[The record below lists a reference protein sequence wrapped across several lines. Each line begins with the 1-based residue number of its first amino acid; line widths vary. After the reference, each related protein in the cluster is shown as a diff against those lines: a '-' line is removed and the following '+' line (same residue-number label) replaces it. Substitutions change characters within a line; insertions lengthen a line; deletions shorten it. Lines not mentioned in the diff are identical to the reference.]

1 MQINLL
7 HHFRRIPD
15 LTYNYRVPG
24 TGTELIYLPMNP
36 SFLMGEL
43 RAMGMNILIVD
54 DSSVMRTMILK
65 TLRMSGLSL
74 GDVNQASNGVE
85 GLEILSQQWIDLVIL
100 DINMPVMNGEDMMIR
115 MREYPETRDIPV
127 IVVSTEGSKTRIEN
141 LVKMGATFIRKP
153 FSPEIIRD
161 AINQKLNTGESYG

>member
-1 MQINLL
+1 
-7 HHFRRIPD
+7 
-15 LTYNYRVPG
+15 
-24 TGTELIYLPMNP
+24 
-36 SFLMGEL
+36 
-43 RAMGMNILIVD
+43 MGMNILIVD

-74 GDVNQASNGVE
+74 GDVHQASNGVE
-85 GLEILSQQWIDLVIL
+85 GLEILSQRWMDLLIL
-100 DINMPVMNGEDMMIR
+100 DINMPVMNGEDMMIH
-115 MREYPETRDIPV
+115 MMENPETRDIPI

-161 AINQKLNTGESYG
+161 AVNQRLSTGENHG